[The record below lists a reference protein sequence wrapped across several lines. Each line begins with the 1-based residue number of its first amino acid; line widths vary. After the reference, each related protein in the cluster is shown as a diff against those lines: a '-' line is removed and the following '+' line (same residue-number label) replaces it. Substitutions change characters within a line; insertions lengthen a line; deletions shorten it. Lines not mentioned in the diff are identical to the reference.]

1 MESRCGKRGSR
12 MSAPAPTVL
21 LLLLLLLRPAGCLGA
36 GEAPGALCVAAPT
49 DPGAPCAPSGTGP
62 SGKPRLHRL
71 VSTIRPQTFTIR
83 WPDPV
88 SKVTVDFVPTCGV
101 SYEQDPTLRDPEA
114 MARRWPWMV
123 SVQAN
128 GTHICAGT
136 LIASQWVLT
145 VAHCLIQRDVVY
157 SVRAG
162 SPWIDQMV
170 QTTSDVPVSQVI
182 VNSKFQSRRY
192 WSWIG
197 QDNDIALLKLEG
209 ALKYSKYIGPICLP
223 GLDYVMK
230 DQSLCTV
237 TGWGRPRADGVW
249 PQFRTIQE
257 KEVTVVN
264 STECDSVYH
273 RFSKIPSLVR
283 IINSQMICAED
294 LDREQFCYETSGEP
308 LACPVESTWYLVGMV
323 PGFNLLPG
331 PWHAAIEDT
340 AQSDNC
346 SRDRAGLAGAGAWTP
361 QEWYPTLGLPL
372 PTYVCLTQRLQQEA
386 PHLDKTPVGSGISKL
401 SFLSGAGF
409 VQSHRAPS

>member
-21 LLLLLLLRPAGCLGA
+21 LLLLLLRPAGCLGA
-36 GEAPGALCVAAPT
+36 GEAPGALCMAAPT

-62 SGKPRLHRL
+62 SGEPRLHRL
-71 VSTIRPQTFTIR
+71 VSTFRPQTFTIR

-88 SKVTVDFVPTCGV
+88 SKVTVDFVPTCGF

-162 SPWIDQMV
+162 SPWIDQMA

-197 QDNDIALLKLEG
+197 QDNDIALLKLEW
-209 ALKYSKYIGPICLP
+209 ALEYSKYIGPICLP

-264 STECDSVYH
+264 STECDYVYH

-323 PGFNLLPG
+323 SWGPGCKKSKPPPIYLQISSYQHWIWERVNGQALPA
-331 PWHAAIEDT
+331 PP
-340 AQSDNC
+340 
-346 SRDRAGLAGAGAWTP
+346 RALF
-361 QEWYPTLGLPL
+361 LVLPL
-372 PTYVCLTQRLQQEA
+372 PLSLLTAL
-386 PHLDKTPVGSGISKL
+386 
-401 SFLSGAGF
+401 
-409 VQSHRAPS
+409 

>member
-323 PGFNLLPG
+323 SWGPGCKKSKPPPIYLQISSYQHWIWERVTGQALPA
-331 PWHAAIEDT
+331 PP
-340 AQSDNC
+340 
-346 SRDRAGLAGAGAWTP
+346 RALF
-361 QEWYPTLGLPL
+361 LVLPL
-372 PTYVCLTQRLQQEA
+372 PLSLLTVL
-386 PHLDKTPVGSGISKL
+386 
-401 SFLSGAGF
+401 
-409 VQSHRAPS
+409 